1 MGTWNTLFP
10 VDQPVINLSAPDN
23 NPLTFEGQVSG
34 YLSSS
39 NYNDTYPIYLQTG
52 YKYDFV
58 TVNDGSGSGSRGAGL
73 LGVWSDILIYDSNG
87 DLLKLN
93 RATSSET
100 IGYNGDIFDFEVT
113 KSGTYYV
120 SESMYF
126 LTDRGSYSLAIN
138 IDPPAT
144 TTPTLPSTPS
154 TGGGSSNS
162 VFRFF
167 NNQNGMHFFTASSA
181 ERDNIISNMPNYN
194 YEGVAFN
201 SASVSTTNSV
211 GVYRFYHPSNGAHF
225 YTASTAERDNIIQN
239 LSGSFSYEGEAFRAL
254 PGDQSSS
261 TSTPVYR
268 FYNIGTDSHFFTT
281 STAERDNVIN
291 NLSGSYRYEGIA
303 YNVPIASANASP
315 AASALVPDAA
325 APVFGALEVSTPALG
340 DQGLEL
346 VDVLPQFAAAT
357 SNQELVWTGTT
368 NEFVEPS
375 YAGFVA
381 SSHGN
386 EWASMLTA
394 G

>member
-1 MGTWNTLFP
+1 
-10 VDQPVINLSAPDN
+10 
-23 NPLTFEGQVSG
+23 
-34 YLSSS
+34 
-39 NYNDTYPIYLQTG
+39 
-52 YKYDFV
+52 
-58 TVNDGSGSGSRGAGL
+58 
-73 LGVWSDILIYDSNG
+73 
-87 DLLKLN
+87 
-93 RATSSET
+93 
-100 IGYNGDIFDFEVT
+100 
-113 KSGTYYV
+113 
-120 SESMYF
+120 
-126 LTDRGSYSLAIN
+126 
-138 IDPPAT
+138 
-144 TTPTLPSTPS
+144 
-154 TGGGSSNS
+154 
-162 VFRFF
+162 
-167 NNQNGMHFFTASSA
+167 MHFFTASSA